1 MSNGAGPA
9 GIEWSD
15 ALVFQG
21 GRLSAEKTTV
31 IREIPLNV
39 FANGRKMA
47 VIACTGNYPE
57 ELAVGYL
64 YSEGIVRKA
73 ADIMKVEASAAENA
87 VRITCMQKEGAAPE
101 RTDAAE
107 SIASSGARGAAAST
121 VLRPLSNADPEAL
134 KLTPERIYMLM
145 ESMIA
150 GAVLHNVSGGTH
162 CAALADVSGIIVSRE
177 DIGRHNAID
186 MLAGYVLLNGV
197 ACEDKII
204 VRTGRV
210 SSEIVKK
217 IWNMGIRLVVSI
229 SVPTSSAVRHAAEAG
244 MTLVCGVRGG
254 KMKIYNGK
262 GRIAT

>member
-1 MSNGAGPA
+1 MSSGADPA

-15 ALVFQG
+15 ALVLQG
-21 GRLSAEKTTV
+21 GRLLAEKTAV
-31 IREIPLNV
+31 VCEVPLNV
-39 FANGRKMA
+39 FANGKKMA

-64 YSEGIVRKA
+64 YSEGIIRNA
-73 ADIMKVEASAAENA
+73 GDIINVEMSVAENT
-87 VRITCMQKEGAAPE
+87 VRITCMQKEGAEPE
-101 RTDAAE
+101 RADAPE
-107 SIASSGARGAAAST
+107 SIASSGARGTAAST
-121 VLRPLSNADPEAL
+121 ALRPFDNKEPEAL
-134 KLTPERIYMLM
+134 KLTPERISMLM

-210 SSEIVKK
+210 STEIVKK

>member
-9 GIEWSD
+9 GIEWRD
-15 ALVFQG
+15 ALVFQEG
-21 GRLSAEKTTV
+21 NLSAKKTSV
-31 IREIPLNV
+31 IREVPLNV
-39 FANGRKMA
+39 FANGKKMA
-47 VIACTGNYPE
+47 VIACTGNHLE

-64 YSEGIVRKA
+64 YSEGIIRNA
-73 ADIMKVEASAAENA
+73 GDIINVELSAAENT
-87 VRITCMQKEGAAPE
+87 VRITCAQQEGAETE

-107 SIASSGARGAAAST
+107 SIASSGARGAAESYK
-121 VLRPLSNADPEAL
+121 LKPFSNEEQEML
-134 KLTPERIYMLM
+134 KLKPDKIFMLM

-162 CAALADVSGIIVSRE
+162 CAALADVSGIIASRE

-204 VRTGRV
+204 IRTGRV

-229 SVPTSSAVRHAAEAG
+229 SVPTSSAVRHAEEAG